1 MTPVDQTG
9 AEVFRPQTIPYYFYF
24 FGKRGDDLIFL
35 IFSAK

>member
-1 MTPVDQTG
+1 MAPVDQTG

-24 FGKRGDDLIFL
+24 FGNRADAFTFL